1 MDIKA
6 RAVDRI
12 RFVAL
17 KILGEIAGFTGG
29 TAHDIGQWAEEA
41 EERICR
47 AKFACRCYRPP
58 EEFTY
63 MKVS

>member
-1 MDIKA
+1 MNIKA

-12 RFVAL
+12 RFVVL

-29 TAHDIGQWAEEA
+29 TAHDIGYWAEDA

-47 AKFACRCYRPP
+47 AKAACRCYRAPDAIM
-58 EEFTY
+58 Y
-63 MKVS
+63 VKAS